1 VRSVGAV
8 TVLGVVLAAG
18 AGERFRASG
27 GEGPKQLAVVDGE
40 PLVARAVRAAIEAG
54 LDEVV
59 VVGGAVDLASLD
71 LPVPVLPNAR
81 WAEGI
86 ATSLQVAVDRARQ
99 GGHEA
104 LVVGLADQ
112 PGVGAGAWRAVAA
125 APSEPPI
132 AVATYEGR
140 RGNPVRLTRSVWDDL
155 PTTGDEGA
163 RALVRRRPELVQAV
177 PCDGR
182 SDDIDTLEDLDRW
195 S

>member
-1 VRSVGAV
+1 M

-27 GEGPKQLAVVDGE
+27 GDGAKQLAVVDGQT
-40 PLVARAVRAAIEAG
+40 LVERSVAAALDGG

-59 VVGGAVDLASLD
+59 VVAGAVDLTAVG
-71 LPVPVLPNAR
+71 LPVAVLQNPR

-86 ATSLQVAVDRARQ
+86 ATSLQVAVRHAEAA
-99 GGHEA
+99 GHQA

-112 PGVGAGAWRAVAA
+112 PGVTGGAWQAVSVA
-125 APSEPPI
+125 SDRPPI

-140 RGNPVRLTRSVWDDL
+140 RGNPVRLGRSVWADL
-155 PTTGDEGA
+155 PETGDEGA
-163 RALVRRRPELVQAV
+163 RALIRRRPELVQAG

-182 SDDIDTLEDLDRW
+182 SDDIDTQEDLDRW